1 MANLR
6 QFNKGETIQITVTPD
21 SGVKM
26 DSPILYVYPD
36 SLDLNSNPDTLK
48 IQKIPDVSEG
58 AYTDGSEDDNGN
70 IRKSNDA
77 EYVFS
82 ICPDV
87 TGDADMPAG
96 DYTVELK
103 YGSSN
108 DITVVKQNHAF
119 TLVESG
125 YNKKESAS
133 S

>member
-21 SGVKM
+21 TGVTM
-26 DSPILYVYPD
+26 TSPVLYVYPD
-36 SLDLNSNPDTLK
+36 SLDLNRNPDTNK
-48 IQKIPDVSEG
+48 IIKIDTSTGTTTKTFTIGPTTTGG
-58 AYTDGSEDDNGN
+58 AN
-70 IRKSNDA
+70 
-77 EYVFS
+77 
-82 ICPDV
+82 
-87 TGDADMPAG
+87 MPAG

>member
-21 SGVKM
+21 TGVTM
-26 DSPILYVYPD
+26 TSPVLYVYPD
-36 SLDLNSNPDTLK
+36 SLDLNSNPDTSK
-48 IQKIPDVSEG
+48 IIKIDTFTGVTTMTFTIDPTTTG
-58 AYTDGSEDDNGN
+58 GSN
-70 IRKSNDA
+70 
-77 EYVFS
+77 
-82 ICPDV
+82 
-87 TGDADMPAG
+87 MPAG

-125 YNKKESAS
+125 YNKKDPISQ
-133 S
+133 